1 MSVTFAQKV
10 RLLREQIEPPKTQT
24 AAAMEMGIS
33 QQKLSQI
40 ELGRF
45 EPSLDDIVILCK
57 YYNVSANYLLG
68 LPREMPYPDR

>member
-1 MSVTFAQKV
+1 MTFAQKV
-10 RLLREQIEPPKTQT
+10 RQLREQIEPPKTQT

-68 LPREMPYPDR
+68 LPREMPYPNR